1 MNIPKMVLD
10 LRITDE
16 NETRKRLCDVQITE
30 LQTRDEVKILNMIL
44 LKQRPVV
51 EQLKLDLVDLKNM
64 FGWKLDQFAEL
75 DKKVK
80 KVEPN
85 WYTVVNHHIRECAK

>member
-1 MNIPKMVLD
+1 MVLD

-16 NETRKRLCDVQITE
+16 NQTRKSLCDVQIVE
-30 LQTRDEVKILNMIL
+30 LQTKDEVKILNMIL

-64 FGWKLDQFAEL
+64 FGWKLDQFEEL
-75 DKKVK
+75 DK
-80 KVEPN
+80 
-85 WYTVVNHHIRECAK
+85 